1 MDLPAPVSPVS
12 TFRPGRE
19 FQRRLFDQYDVT
31 DGQRREHRFAFRISR
46 ILGGKPD

>member
-19 FQRRLFDQYDVT
+19 FQHRLLDQDDVA
-31 DGQRREHRFAFRISR
+31 DGQ
-46 ILGGKPD
+46 G